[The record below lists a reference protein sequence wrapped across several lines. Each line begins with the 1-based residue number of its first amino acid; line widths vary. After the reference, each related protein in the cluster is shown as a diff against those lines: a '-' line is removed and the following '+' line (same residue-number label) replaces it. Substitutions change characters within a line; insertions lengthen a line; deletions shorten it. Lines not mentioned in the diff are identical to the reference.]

1 MGDVASGS
9 DHDVSGTGIGPAG
22 LDAAFHVIIETSPYL
37 YAILDEQIC
46 FRYVNAAALEIIGY
60 EPAEL
65 IGMSAADVIDPEDF
79 ELALGALGQLV
90 DEFDAHPGEGIPM
103 GVRLI
108 RKDGSV
114 VHVEIGAIPR
124 FDDPDVNGVII
135 RGRPMSG
142 QQMLDQALEALVASC
157 PLDEVL
163 EYLVTSVEHELRGVR
178 ASIGYGWD
186 GTSFTS
192 VVGHHLPAALGG
204 TADSDHTGL
213 ASAGV
218 NTPWAMALASHDTAV
233 YPSVAALPESMQ
245 DAAVAAGLSACWAVP
260 VAVPPDDAQLACIT
274 VWRTIDGPPFV
285 SHLVALDRARRLT
298 SLAFERRHTE
308 ELLRHAALH
317 DTLTGIANRAQF
329 FLRLE
334 AGTTTFSE
342 QLLAVLYLDLDGFKN
357 VNDTYGHAAGD
368 QLLRVATDRITA
380 SVRPNDLV
388 ARLGGDEFA
397 VLCSSVSNAA
407 EAEAIAER
415 LIETV
420 AQPIDV
426 GEHHVEV
433 GVSIG
438 IAVARAN
445 STAGTELLD
454 AADAALYEA
463 KRAGKGTWRMA
474 GGAVVL
480 E

>member
-1 MGDVASGS
+1 MTESAS
-9 DHDVSGTGIGPAG
+9 DRLLPA
-22 LDAAFHVIIETSPYL
+22 FRMIIETSPYL
-37 YAILDEQIC
+37 YAILDDQIR
-46 FRYVNAAALEIIGY
+46 FTYVNAAAKDITGY
-60 EPAEL
+60 SPTEL
-65 IGMSAADVIDPEDF
+65 IGMSAADVIDPQDF

-90 DEFDAHPGEGIPM
+90 DEADAHPGEGIPM

-108 RKDGSV
+108 HKNGSI

-124 FDDPDVNGVII
+124 FDDPVVNGVIV

-142 QQMLDQALEALVASC
+142 QQMLDQALEALVASA
-157 PLDEVL
+157 PLDQVL

-186 GTSFTS
+186 GESFSS
-192 VVGHHLPAALGG
+192 VVGHNLPALLGG
-204 TADSDHTGL
+204 TADDDHTGA
-213 ASAGV
+213 ASKGID
-218 NTPWAMALASHDTAV
+218 TPWAMALANHDTAI
-233 YPSVAALPESMQ
+233 YPTVDSLPLDMQ
-245 DAAVAAGLSACWAVP
+245 AAAVDAGLTACWAVP

-274 VWRTIDGPPFV
+274 VWRAVDGPPFV

-334 AGTTTFSE
+334 AGTTTVSE

-368 QLLRVATDRITA
+368 QLLRAATDRIAA

-397 VLCSSVSNAA
+397 VLCSAVSTPA
-407 EAEAIAER
+407 EAEAIADR
-415 LIETV
+415 LIEAV
-420 AQPIDV
+420 AQPIDI
-426 GEHHVEV
+426 GEHRVQV

-474 GGAVVL
+474 PATISVRP
-480 E
+480 